1 MSPMEF
7 MGFDFVKAPIF
18 IRFNEV
24 TANLPGLNIQWHVPV
39 QFPLSSSCV
48 LLTHK
53 QSYEPLVFIQM
64 ADGGQL

>member
-1 MSPMEF
+1 MSPIAF
-7 MGFDFVKAPIF
+7 VGFVKAPIF
-18 IRFNEV
+18 IKFNGSDSKS
-24 TANLPGLNIQWHVPV
+24 GLNIQWHVPV
-39 QFPLSSSCV
+39 QFPLSSFCV